1 MVTNS
6 YLTIDMITEEAL
18 VVLKNNFVLGRMC
31 LRSFDSSFGKVQSQI
46 GDTIRIRVPSRFT
59 TVTGPAAAPQNTT
72 QIQIPLAVQTQRHAD
87 FEYTTADLTLQL
99 GEFSDQVLKSAMAQ
113 LASDIDEDGL
123 STIIGGTIA
132 AGTYAGSYSG
142 IANVVTPGAITNGAP
157 VAWVGNDLST
167 LLPFNN
173 ARAYL
178 ESESAPKGD
187 RYTMIDPFSSAGVV
201 DYLKSLFQDSTQI
214 SEQYKRGY
222 MGTAAGFEWNE
233 SNNLPSFVAGTR
245 VATGNTVTTSS
256 VDGDSTLAVTLTA
269 SGLTVKKGDQ
279 LWVGAVSGSVDAIN
293 PLNRKSYGKKRL
305 FVATAT
311 VTSGGGGAVVIPV
324 STGQAAGAAIVSSG
338 ASNNQYATVSQLPQ
352 SGDAVTFV
360 GAAGANTV
368 AQLAWHKDAFALGV
382 VPLKDVSGKGAECYF
397 ATDEESGLGLRHVS
411 QYLSSTDQVIDR
423 IDILYGWQLVRPSL
437 ACRVQ
442 G

>member
-1 MVTNS
+1 MVTNT

-31 LRSFDSSFGKVQSQI
+31 LRSFDSSFGKVQAQI

-113 LASDIDEDGL
+113 LASDIDSDGL
-123 STIIGGTIA
+123 ATIIGGTIA
-132 AGTYAGSYSG
+132 SGTYAGSYSG
-142 IANVVTPGAITNGAP
+142 IANLVTPGAITNGAP
-157 VAWVGNDLST
+157 AAWVGNDLST

-178 ESESAPKGD
+178 EGESAPKGD

-201 DYLKSLFQDSTQI
+201 DFLKSLFQDSTQI
-214 SEQYKRGY
+214 SEQYKNGY

-233 SNNLPSFVAGTR
+233 SNNLPAFTAGTR
-245 VATGNTVTTSS
+245 LATGNVVTTTS
-256 VDGDSTLAVTLTA
+256 VDGDTTLAVTLTGV
-269 SGLTVKKGDQ
+269 GLTVNKGDQ
-279 LWVGAVSGSVDAIN
+279 LWVALVNAIN

-311 VTSGGGGAVVIPV
+311 VTSDGSSHVVIPV
-324 STGQAAGAAIVSSG
+324 STGQAAGAPIVSSG
-338 ASNNQYATVSQLPQ
+338 AANPQYATVDTLPQ
-352 SGDAVTFV
+352 SGAAVTFV
-360 GAAGANTV
+360 GAASASTV